1 MTVILRCVLIIV
13 SILLTVFVLRKI
25 RQSKVKIEDSIF
37 WVMFALMMVVFS
49 VFPGLAD
56 ILSDFVGTYSTSN
69 FIFMSVIFIL
79 LVKVFFLSLKIS
91 QLESRVTELIQI
103 LALDKKDAAD
113 GKRLTEADPGRKGD
127 AADETKTIQ
136 P

>member
-1 MTVILRCVLIIV
+1 MTVILRCVLIVV
-13 SILLTVFVLRKI
+13 SILLTFFVLKKI

-49 VFPGLAD
+49 IFPGLAD

-69 FIFMSVIFIL
+69 FIFMFVIFIL

-91 QLESRVTELIQI
+91 QLESRVTELIQQ
-103 LALDKKDAAD
+103 LALDRKEEADRKRAAD
-113 GKRLTEADPGRKGD
+113 REEEER
-127 AADETKTIQ
+127 DESRYC
-136 P
+136 